1 MWRGQTGSS
10 VEQPRIMARAHFH
23 ASHLLTFAV
32 PDRRTTRET
41 GVVTTRREGMALMN
55 TLRSD
60 DLEATFPGLLAVFS
74 ADPFVSIARSGLAA
88 TNCAG
93 GTDTSQ

>member
-1 MWRGQTGSS
+1 
-10 VEQPRIMARAHFH
+10 
-23 ASHLLTFAV
+23 
-32 PDRRTTRET
+32 
-41 GVVTTRREGMALMN
+41 MN

-88 TNCAG
+88 TNCAR

>member
-1 MWRGQTGSS
+1 
-10 VEQPRIMARAHFH
+10 
-23 ASHLLTFAV
+23 
-32 PDRRTTRET
+32 
-41 GVVTTRREGMALMN
+41 MN

-93 GTDTSQ
+93 GTDTSQWVVVQPRAARPI